1 MEGGAFLTLRA
12 YFCIFITSDK
22 YLKLLSNGRTTI
34 SGGREV
40 DMHYTV
46 FEVRS
51 PAETKPKEFIVCLIV
66 GNLNIRTLSTAWPPF
81 MPGNA
86 RRGRFLLVCLSSL
99 G

>member
-1 MEGGAFLTLRA
+1 MDRA
-12 YFCIFITSDK
+12 DVCICNISNR
-22 YLKLLSNGRTTI
+22 YAKLLSTRRTTI
-34 SGGREV
+34 PRDREV

-86 RRGRFLLVCLSSL
+86 RRGRFLLGCLSSL